1 MIINTVTGYLRHW
14 AQEEPNRVWL
24 RDRKGD
30 EFNAWTWSQA
40 EAEVDAIA
48 AWLEQR
54 FEGSANNIA
63 ILSRNRAHWML
74 ADAAINASGN
84 CSAPMFTTQKA
95 DIVKYLLTFTETKA
109 IFLGESENW
118 EQVRAIV
125 PEGVEVIT
133 FPGVD
138 CETASHS
145 WDALLE
151 EYRGLKPSHEP
162 KPDELI
168 SLTFTSGTTGLPK
181 GVMQTHDSMLVP
193 VKKVIMNQVI
203 KFRMFPRLLSYLPL
217 SHAGERCL
225 VWMPSLLKCGEVTF
239 NESME
244 TLIRDLSTVK
254 PNLFLAVPRV
264 WGVLNQIILGAFE
277 GQAALD
283 KSLQEDREET
293 ILKVRNFLGIQD
305 LDSGVSGGAPLSAT
319 LKAWYKSLGINI
331 LEMMGM
337 TEANGI
343 LGNFGGEPPPGSVGK
358 PLPGVEV
365 RVSPEGEMLVRMEGL
380 SPGYYKMPEKTAETI
395 VDGWLHTGDKVRID
409 ENGYFF
415 ITGRVKDY
423 FKTVHGKY
431 VAPLPIEDSFSKNP
445 LVQQQCL
452 MGRGFSK
459 TVMVCVLDPQA
470 AGKSQEDIVT
480 SLKLTVA
487 EINQNVEKHARIG
500 VVIIDQEPWAIENDM
515 LTVTM
520 KVKRDEIDK
529 RFAEQAEKRAQEA
542 AEQSEIFV
550 DFV

>member
-1 MIINTVTGYLRHW
+1 MVINTVTGYLRHW

-95 DIVKYLLTFTETKA
+95 DIVKYLLNFTETKA

-125 PEGVEVIT
+125 PEGVEVVT

-138 CETASHS
+138 CETASHG

-151 EYRGLKPSHEP
+151 ECRGLKPSHEP

-193 VKKVIMNQVI
+193 VRKVMRRVI

-264 WGVLNQIILGAFE
+264 WGLLNQIILGAFE

-283 KSLQEDREET
+283 GSLREDREGT
-293 ILKVRNFLGIQD
+293 VLKVRNFLGIQD
-305 LDSGVSGGAPLSAT
+305 LDAGISGGAPLSAT
-319 LKAWYKSLGINI
+319 LKAWYGSLGIKI

-380 SPGYYKMPEKTAETI
+380 SPGYYKMPEKTAETF

-470 AGKSQEDIVT
+470 AGKSREDIVA

-487 EINQNVEKHARIG
+487 EINRNVERHARIG
-500 VVIIDQEPWAIENDM
+500 VVIIDREPWAIENDM

-529 RFAEQAEKRAQEA
+529 RFAEQAEKRAQAA
-542 AEQSEIFV
+542 AEQGEIFV
-550 DFV
+550 DFA